1 MVLSVGWCVL
11 GQGGVAGEGHDLVVV
26 GVDDCGGEV
35 KRRRNAEQKIRGTS
49 YFGVFSSRVVW
60 KWSEVQMYVKKGV
73 AGILAFV
80 SHGVGSRS

>member
-35 KRRRNAEQKIRGTS
+35 KRRRNAEQKIHGM
-49 YFGVFSSRVVW
+49 SRFVSFLQEW
-60 KWSEVQMYVKKGV
+60 YGSEVKYRCM
-73 AGILAFV
+73 
-80 SHGVGSRS
+80 